1 MCVGYDYIFSS
12 FLDLMRRISMLAITI
27 YFHHFFRPDVS
38 YIYVCVGYGFYVQ
51 FTLPE
56 ALRFIEKK
64 SRQLTEQSDQ
74 LTRDAAKVKAHIK
87 LVLQVSYLHFRPLKK
102 LFVFFNP
109 TLSFYQNKFLILN
122 FSHPSNSQST

>member
-1 MCVGYDYIFSS
+1 
-12 FLDLMRRISMLAITI
+12 MRRISMCVLAMTI
-27 YFHHFFRPDVS
+27 YFHLFFRPDAS

-56 ALRFIEKK
+56 ALKFIEKK

-87 LVLQVSYLHFRPLKK
+87 LVLQVSYLHFKPLQ
-102 LFVFFNP
+102 FIY
-109 TLSFYQNKFLILN
+109 LS
-122 FSHPSNSQST
+122 